1 MTTDRVVWEEQ
12 APFLKK
18 HLPRSW
24 PTLERSEDRLVWHQP
39 AFLFHPQKLLP
50 DQWWAL
56 LLTTWMTRVALTK
69 ECGSKLGP
77 QEKTW
82 RLSRMRPRKN
92 APTRW
97 NRHCIDAWLAGD
109 GDVSADPWA
118 CRKEL
123 SPSSR
128 TPFPKPSA
136 CSVTCYSL
144 HFPNC
149 SSSAIPE

>member
-1 MTTDRVVWEEQ
+1 MTTDCVVWEEQ

-18 HLPRSW
+18 HLLRSW
-24 PTLERSEDRLVWHQP
+24 PTLERSEDRRVWHQP
-39 AFLFHPQKLLP
+39 AFLFHPQKLLR
-50 DQWWAL
+50 AL
-56 LLTTWMTRVALTK
+56 LLTTWVTRVTLTK
-69 ECGSKLGP
+69 ECGSKLCP

-82 RLSRMRPRKN
+82 RLSRMRPRKS

-97 NRHCIDAWLAGD
+97 IRHCINAWLAGD
-109 GDVSADPWA
+109 EDLSADQWA
-118 CRKEL
+118 YPKKL
-123 SPSSR
+123 TPSSR
-128 TPFPKPSA
+128 IPFPKPSI